1 MADVDPTLA
10 KSSGWARSAVEF
22 TGDYRHSVDP
32 KGRLV
37 LPAKH
42 RDRLQLGGFL
52 TKFSGGCLAV
62 FTAAEYEV
70 VVNRLREQAR
80 NGELGIETIRQ
91 VASST
96 VDVKP
101 DSQGRVLIP
110 ETLRNWAGIESDVVV
125 AGMFNHIEIW
135 PVSKWEAHQG
145 QDEVVAGEDALARA
159 AF

>member
-1 MADVDPTLA
+1 M
-10 KSSGWARSAVEF
+10 EF
-22 TGDYRHSVDP
+22 TGDFRHSVDP

-37 LPAKH
+37 LPARH

-62 FTAAEYEV
+62 FTAAEYEL

-80 NGELGIETIRQ
+80 TGELSIETIRQ
-91 VASST
+91 VAAST
-96 VDVKP
+96 IDVKP
-101 DSQGRVLIP
+101 DGQGRVLVP
-110 ETLRNWAGIESDVVV
+110 EPLRAWAGIESDVVV

-135 PVSKWEAHQG
+135 ALSKWEAR
-145 QDEVVAGEDALARA
+145 QDQDQVIAGEDALARA

>member
-1 MADVDPTLA
+1 MADVDL
-10 KSSGWARSAVEF
+10 GARSAVEF

-37 LPAKH
+37 LPARH

-62 FTAAEYEV
+62 FTSAEYEL

-80 NGELGIETIRQ
+80 NGELSIATVRQ

-96 VDVKP
+96 IDVKP

-110 ETLRNWAGIESDVVV
+110 ESLRSWAGIESDVVV

-135 PVSKWEAHQG
+135 PLTKWEANQA
-145 QDEVVAGEDALARA
+145 QDEVMAGEDALARA

>member
-1 MADVDPTLA
+1 MADVDL
-10 KSSGWARSAVEF
+10 GARSAVDF
-22 TGDYRHSVDP
+22 TGDYRHAVDA

-42 RDRLQLGGFL
+42 RDRLQLGGYL

-62 FTAAEYEV
+62 FTAAEYEI

-80 NGELGIETIRQ
+80 NGELSLKTIRQ
-91 VASST
+91 VASAT
-96 VDVKP
+96 VEVKP
-101 DSQGRVLIP
+101 DAQGRVLIP
-110 ETLRNWAGIESDVVV
+110 ENLRSWAGIDGDVVV

-135 PVSKWEAHQG
+135 PVSKWDADQEG
-145 QDEVVAGEDALARA
+145 GDVAAEDAVARA

>member
-1 MADVDPTLA
+1 MVADVDLGA
-10 KSSGWARSAVEF
+10 GRSAVEF

-52 TKFSGGCLAV
+52 TKFAGGCLAV

-91 VASST
+91 VAAST
-96 VDVKP
+96 IDVKP
-101 DSQGRVLIP
+101 DAQGRVLIP
-110 ETLRNWAGIESDVVV
+110 EPLRTWAGIDTDVVV

-135 PVSKWEAHQG
+135 PVTKWEDR
-145 QDEVVAGEDALARA
+145 QDQDQVVAGEDALARA

>member
-1 MADVDPTLA
+1 MQ
-10 KSSGWARSAVEF
+10 F
-22 TGDYRHSVDP
+22 TGDYRHSVDL

-62 FTAAEYEV
+62 FTSEEYEV
-70 VVNRLREQAR
+70 VVSRLQEQAR
-80 NGELGIETIRQ
+80 NGELSIQTIRQ
-91 VASST
+91 VAAST
-96 VDVKP
+96 IDVKP
-101 DSQGRVLIP
+101 DGQGRVLIP
-110 ETLRNWAGIESDVVV
+110 ESLRSWAGIESDVVV

-135 PVSKWEAHQG
+135 PLTKWQALQD
-145 QDEVVAGEDALARA
+145 QDEVTAGEDALARA

>member
-1 MADVDPTLA
+1 MADVDL
-10 KSSGWARSAVEF
+10 GARSAVEF

-37 LPAKH
+37 LPARH

-62 FTAAEYEV
+62 FTSAEYEV

-80 NGELGIETIRQ
+80 NGELSIATVRQ

-96 VDVKP
+96 IDVKP

-110 ETLRNWAGIESDVVV
+110 ESLRSWAGIESDVVV

-135 PVSKWEAHQG
+135 PLTKWEANQA
-145 QDEVVAGEDALARA
+145 QDEVMAGEDALARA

>member
-1 MADVDPTLA
+1 MVADVDLGA
-10 KSSGWARSAVEF
+10 GRSAVEF

-52 TKFSGGCLAV
+52 TKFAGGCLAV

-80 NGELGIETIRQ
+80 LGELGIETIRQ
-91 VASST
+91 VAAST
-96 VDVKP
+96 IDVKP
-101 DSQGRVLIP
+101 DAQGRVLIP
-110 ETLRNWAGIESDVVV
+110 EPLRNWAGIDSDVVV

-135 PVSKWEAHQG
+135 PLTKWEARQG
-145 QDEVVAGEDALARA
+145 QDQVVAGEDALARA

>member
-1 MADVDPTLA
+1 MADVDL
-10 KSSGWARSAVEF
+10 GARSAVQF
-22 TGDYRHSVDP
+22 TGDYRHSVDL

-62 FTAAEYEV
+62 FTAEEYEV
-70 VVNRLREQAR
+70 VVSRLQQQAR
-80 NGELGIETIRQ
+80 NGELSIQTIRQ
-91 VASST
+91 VAAST
-96 VDVKP
+96 IDVKP
-101 DSQGRVLIP
+101 DAQGRVLIP
-110 ETLRNWAGIESDVVV
+110 EPLRSWAGIESDVVV

-135 PVSKWEAHQG
+135 PLTKWEALQG
-145 QDEVVAGEDALARA
+145 QDEVTAGEDALARA

>member
-1 MADVDPTLA
+1 VADVDL
-10 KSSGWARSAVEF
+10 GARSTVDF
-22 TGDYRHSVDP
+22 TGDFRHSVDP

-62 FTAAEYEV
+62 FTSEEYEV

-80 NGELGIETIRQ
+80 AGELSIQTIRQ
-91 VASST
+91 VASAT
-96 VDVKP
+96 VEVKP
-101 DSQGRVLIP
+101 DAQGRVHIP
-110 ETLRNWAGIESDVVV
+110 ENLRSWAGIEGDVVV
-125 AGMFNHIEIW
+125 AGMFNHLEIW
-135 PVSKWEAHQG
+135 PVDKWDADQAA
-145 QDEVVAGEDALARA
+145 DEGIAGEDALARA

>member
-1 MADVDPTLA
+1 
-10 KSSGWARSAVEF
+10 VEF

-62 FTAAEYEV
+62 FTAAEYEIV
-70 VVNRLREQAR
+70 VSRLREQAR
-80 NGELGIETIRQ
+80 NGELGIQTVRQ
-91 VASST
+91 VAAST
-96 VDVKP
+96 IDVKP
-101 DSQGRVLIP
+101 DGQGRVLIP
-110 ETLRNWAGIESDVVV
+110 ESLRTWAGIDSDVVV

-135 PVSKWEAHQG
+135 PTTKWDALQD
-145 QDEVVAGEDALARA
+145 QDEVMASEDALARA

>member
-1 MADVDPTLA
+1 MADVDL
-10 KSSGWARSAVEF
+10 GARSAVEF

-91 VASST
+91 VAAST
-96 VDVKP
+96 IEVKP
-101 DSQGRVLIP
+101 DAQGRVLIP
-110 ETLRNWAGIESDVVV
+110 ESLRSWAGIESDVVV

-135 PVSKWEAHQG
+135 PLTKWEARQG

-159 AF
+159 SF

>member
-1 MADVDPTLA
+1 MADVDLGA
-10 KSSGWARSAVEF
+10 GRSAVEF

-52 TKFSGGCLAV
+52 TKFAGGCLAV

-91 VASST
+91 VAAST
-96 VDVKP
+96 IDVKP
-101 DSQGRVLIP
+101 DAQGRVLIP
-110 ETLRNWAGIESDVVV
+110 EPLRTWAGIDTDVVV

-135 PVSKWEAHQG
+135 PVTKWEDR
-145 QDEVVAGEDALARA
+145 QDQDQVVAGEDALARA